1 MSTPPAC
8 MGGTNRVENATAA
21 AACPVER
28 RYANH
33 LGIGFNRLEFL
44 LDFAQAY
51 EERGEL
57 THTRLVAAPAH
68 MKQFAALMQVCLADY
83 EERYGPIPGL
93 AGPAP
98 QDR

>member
-1 MSTPPAC
+1 M
-8 MGGTNRVENATAA
+8 ENATAA
-21 AACPVER
+21 PAGPSAPRER

-51 EERGEL
+51 EGRGEL

-68 MKQFAALMQVCLADY
+68 VKQFAALMLGCLADY
-83 EERYGPIPGL
+83 EERYGPISGIPGVPGSP
-93 AGPAP
+93 GPAP